1 MVNDNLT
8 HETEFDFSV
17 FENTGKYNTKV
28 KITEE
33 DRKGGLKILCK
44 EPYAQELYD
53 KMKAYES
60 QTGERIHAMKDLVEG
75 GIYQVVAKQISFED
89 RMITVNEVNSGTQ
102 IDIPFREFSREIESL
117 TRGEGLNFKV
127 MVTKSTGSNEFI
139 GSERKCLSVN
149 YKAELVQHLESDTWF
164 EVKILK
170 LIKGGYLAKYKDSIE
185 CFIPGSHAAAN
196 IIRDFNKLIGKT
208 INAMVDNY
216 DQNNDLFILS
226 YKKYIQHSMP
236 QMVSELEFGKQYTG
250 ILTNNPYDFGVF
262 VEFEDYFTGL
272 IHSTEFE
279 NYDSVKRNLKSGDE
293 ISFYIKNVTRKGKQY
308 RIVLTLDPATI
319 DSEKRQWSDLRDRT
333 ENKVFEYDVDSKSN
347 SIKIHIDGEL
357 YEVTL
362 RRKDLERNLSLYPKV
377 RVSKVDPI
385 NKNLKFEFVE
395 TSN

>member
-1 MVNDNLT
+1 MVNDNLQQ
-8 HETEFDFSV
+8 ETEFDFSI
-17 FENTGKYNTKV
+17 FENNGKYNTRV
-28 KITEE
+28 KITED
-33 DRKGGLKILCK
+33 DRKAGLKILCK
-44 EPYAQELYD
+44 EHYAQDLYD
-53 KMKAYES
+53 KMKAYELQS
-60 QTGERIHAMKDLVEG
+60 GESIHAMKDLVKE
-75 GIYQVVAKQISFED
+75 GIYEVVAKQISFED
-89 RMITVNEVNSGTQ
+89 RIIIASEVRSGTR
-102 IDIPFREFSREIESL
+102 IEIPFREFSREIESL

-127 MVTKSTGSNEFI
+127 MIIRSTGSNEFI
-139 GSERKCLSVN
+139 GSERKCLTIN
-149 YKAELVQHLESDTWF
+149 YRSELTQHLENNTWF

-216 DQNNDLFILS
+216 DQNNNLFILS

-279 NYDSVKRNLKSGDE
+279 NYDNVRRTLKSGDE
-293 ISFYIKNVTRKGKQY
+293 INFYIKNVTRKGKQY
-308 RIVLTLDPATI
+308 RIVLTLDPTTI
-319 DSEKRQWSDLRDRT
+319 DFEKKQWSDLRDRT

-362 RRKDLERNLSLYPKV
+362 RRKDLEKNLSLYPRV